1 MCESSFWQLFSN
13 KNCFGLKMENI
24 KEKNKKTNSCF
35 PLPFFFA
42 AVAIHCSDSC
52 FFSKF
57 CYLFRT
63 NNNKN
68 PRSSCFHL
76 YCAPHNWPCQLGTF
90 WKRACDQAHHSIWYL
105 SAESEKNLFC
115 YWTAGKWLLRNQSA
129 LSTRS
134 LFRAS
139 GQLTCRAFLF

>member
-52 FFSKF
+52 FFFPSSAT
-57 CYLFRT
+57 YLELIIIKTPGHPAFIST
-63 NNNKN
+63 V
-68 PRSSCFHL
+68 
-76 YCAPHNWPCQLGTF
+76 PHTTGLVSWEHSENVPAIKHIIVFDICLLRVKRICSVTEQLGSG
-90 WKRACDQAHHSIWYL
+90 C
-105 SAESEKNLFC
+105 SE
-115 YWTAGKWLLRNQSA
+115 TRVPSA
-129 LSTRS
+129 LEVYLGLLVS
-134 LFRAS
+134 
-139 GQLTCRAFLF
+139 